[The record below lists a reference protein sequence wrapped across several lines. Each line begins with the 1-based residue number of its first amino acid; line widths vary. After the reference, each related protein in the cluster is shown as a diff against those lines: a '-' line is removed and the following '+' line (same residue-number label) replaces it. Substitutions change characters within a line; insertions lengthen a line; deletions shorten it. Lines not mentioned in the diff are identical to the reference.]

1 MDAFVGIVFELTLI
15 IMKRSGMEQESTI
28 VPECPSEEQVQA
40 LHEKYSAPGFKV
52 YVKCEPLRG
61 ERM

>member
-15 IMKRSGMEQESTI
+15 VMKRSGIEQESTI
-28 VPECPSEEQVQA
+28 VRTCPAEEQMKELQDKFQA
-40 LHEKYSAPGFKV
+40 AGFRV